1 MPGFEKIDSALF
13 RIIRDSE
20 LDVEE
25 EGEDFV
31 RNFERAVK
39 QRRRGRVIQI
49 KFAAP
54 ASKHLVQFVS
64 EQMHVDMADVIEVTG
79 LLGLSNLRDL
89 CEQAP
94 GHLRYPPFSVRF
106 PERINDFGGDCFAA
120 IAAKDIVIHHP
131 FETFDVVI
139 QFFETGGGR
148 PGRGVDQADA
158 ISHQQGFADPEDADS
173 GG

>member
-1 MPGFEKIDSALF
+1 ARQGQLAPKDMRWLEQYFIENIFPVLTPIAIDPAHPFPFLPNLGLAVVFQLAGPNGEAQMVIVPLPAPMRRFILLPGKKTRYVMLEDVIDLFLGMLLTGFTKTDAALF

-54 ASKHLVQFVS
+54 ASKHLVHFVS
-64 EQMHVDMADVIEVTG
+64 EQ
-79 LLGLSNLRDL
+79 
-89 CEQAP
+89 
-94 GHLRYPPFSVRF
+94 
-106 PERINDFGGDCFAA
+106 
-120 IAAKDIVIHHP
+120 
-131 FETFDVVI
+131 
-139 QFFETGGGR
+139 
-148 PGRGVDQADA
+148 
-158 ISHQQGFADPEDADS
+158 
-173 GG
+173 